1 MNIHEFNGN
10 FEACI
15 VENLNPVLYHAVDAL
30 SNSRMEDFRVSPA
43 NYKWHLENPREETE
57 SLTFGSLV
65 HCAVL
70 EPEEL
75 DKRYVSRPQIDGRD
89 LDMRTKEGKAFK
101 EQVEAMGQTVVKG
114 YELDAARKAANQ
126 LYNLEEDNLG
136 NVLKASKT
144 ELSIFWH
151 NFDIKCKCRI
161 DAYCKEA
168 ATMIDLK
175 TCRSAKLEDF
185 ERDSWNYGYH
195 RKADW
200 YRRGLAAH
208 GLPLKHVIF
217 IAIEKTG
224 PRDFVPYRL
233 QNDIL
238 ELGKTQNNRIFLDYK
253 KSVDADYW
261 PGYPK
266 EIQTL
271 SAPTWAIAKLN
282 EEELA

>member
-1 MNIHEFNGN
+1 MNVHEFNSN
-10 FEACI
+10 FEPCI
-15 VENLNPVLYHAVDAL
+15 IENLNPAQYHMVNAL

-43 NYKWHLENPREETE
+43 NYKWHLENPREDTE

-70 EPEEL
+70 EPKEL
-75 DKRYVSRPQIDGRD
+75 DKRYVSRPQVDGRD

-114 YELDAARKAANQ
+114 YELDAARKAASQ
-126 LYNLEEDNLG
+126 LYALEEDNLG
-136 NVLKASKT
+136 NVLKASKM
-144 ELSIFWH
+144 ELSIFWQESKT
-151 NFDIKCKCRI
+151 NCKCRI

-175 TCRSAKLEDF
+175 TCRGAKLDTF
-185 ERDSWNYGYH
+185 ERDAWNYGYH

-208 GLPLKHVIF
+208 GLPLRHVIF

-224 PRDFVPYRL
+224 PRDFIPYRL

-238 ELGKTQNNRIFLDYK
+238 ELGKIQNNKIFNKFRECRDLD
-253 KSVDADYW
+253 VW
-261 PGYPK
+261 PGYSK
-266 EIQTL
+266 KIQSL
-271 SAPTWAIAKLN
+271 SAPTWAIAKL
-282 EEELA
+282 EEDELA